1 MSAKPVKALPIQ
13 FYPRLTKGRFNNW
26 RVLMI
31 IITQL
36 IFFGLPWIHWQG
48 QQAVW
53 FDLARQQFFVFGMN
67 FWPQDFIYLM
77 ALMMAGAFALFFW
90 STLSGRIWCGYACP
104 QTVYS
109 TIMLWID
116 RLTEGSHTQRAKLDA
131 APWSAEKV
139 LRKSGKH
146 ALMLLFCFWTGFS
159 FVGYFSPIRDMA
171 GSLPT
176 LSFGPI
182 EWLWIFSYGSFTYV
196 LAGLLREQVCK
207 HMCPY
212 ARFQSAM
219 FDQQTLVVAYDAV
232 RGEPRGAQHKATAAQ
247 GDCVNCNI
255 CVQVCPVGIDI
266 RQGLQYEC
274 IGCAACIDAC
284 DVVMDK
290 IEKPRGL
297 IRFTNEQNMQKPG
310 AVGLSWQHLMRPRAA
325 LYGLA
330 VVLVL
335 GIASVSL
342 MQRQPLKLDIA
353 RDRNILA
360 RETDRGW
367 LENSYTLQLGN
378 SSATEQHL
386 ELTVEGLPGV
396 EIYSDEPVI
405 ALPAGSNR
413 QITVR
418 LEVAQSSGSVP
429 IVFTAK
435 SRNHPAWKVSA
446 QSSFLALHGT

>member
-1 MSAKPVKALPIQ
+1 MSAKPALPIQ
-13 FYPRLTKGRFNNW
+13 FYPRLTRGRFNNW
-26 RVLMI
+26 RVLLI
-31 IITQL
+31 VVTQL
-36 IFFGLPWIHWQG
+36 IFFGLPWVNWQG
-48 QQAVW
+48 RQAVW
-53 FDLARQQFFVFGMN
+53 FDLARQQFFIFGTN
-67 FWPQDFIYLM
+67 FWPQDFIYLAALLM
-77 ALMMAGAFALFFW
+77 AAAFALFFC
-90 STLSGRIWCGYACP
+90 STLAGRIWCGYSCP

-116 RLTEGSHTQRAKLDA
+116 RLTEGNHIQRAKLAA
-131 APWSAEKV
+131 APWSAEKI
-139 LRKSGKH
+139 LRKGSKH

-159 FVGYFSPIRDMA
+159 FVGYFSPVREMA
-171 GSLPT
+171 ASLPT
-176 LSFGPI
+176 LSFGPV
-182 EWLWIFSYGSFTYV
+182 EWLWILSYGGFTYV

-219 FDQQTLVVAYDAV
+219 FDSHTLVVAYDEG
-232 RGEPRGAQHKATAAQ
+232 RGEPRGLKDAAPQ

-297 IRFTNEQNMQKPG
+297 IRFTNEQNMQRPG
-310 AVGLSWQHLMRPRAA
+310 AAGLSVQHLLRPRAA
-325 LYGLA
+325 LYGVAL
-330 VVLVL
+330 VLVL
-335 GIASVSL
+335 GLSSVAL

-367 LENSYTLQLGN
+367 LENSYILQLGN
-378 SSATEQHL
+378 SSATEQQL

-396 EIYSDEPVI
+396 QVYSDEPVI
-405 ALPAGSNR
+405 TLPAGSNR
-413 QITVR
+413 QVTVR
-418 LEVAQSSGSVP
+418 LEVARSTGSVP
-429 IVFTAK
+429 VLFTAK
-435 SRNHPAWKVSA
+435 SLSHPGWQISA
-446 QSSFLALHGT
+446 KSSFLALH

>member
-1 MSAKPVKALPIQ
+1 MSAKPVKAIPIQ

-36 IFFGLPWIHWQG
+36 IFFGLPWFNWQG

-53 FDLARQQFFVFGMN
+53 FDLARQQFFVFGFN

-116 RLTEGSHTQRAKLDA
+116 RLTEGSHMQRAKLDA

-139 LRKSGKH
+139 LRKSAKH

-159 FVGYFSPIRDMA
+159 FVGYFSPIREMA
-171 GSLPT
+171 GALPA
-176 LSFGPI
+176 LAFGPI

-232 RGEPRGAQHKATAAQ
+232 RGEPRGTQHKAAAPQ

-266 RQGLQYEC
+266 RKGLQYEC

-297 IRFTNEQNMQKPG
+297 IRFSNEQNMHKPG
-310 AVGLSWQHLMRPRAA
+310 AVSLGWQHLLRPKAA

-335 GIASVSL
+335 GLTSL
-342 MQRQPLKLDIA
+342 SLLQRQPLKLDIA

-386 ELTVEGLPGV
+386 ELSVEGLPGV

-413 QITVR
+413 QVTVR

-435 SRNHPAWKVSA
+435 SRNYPAWKVSA
-446 QSSFLALHGT
+446 PSSFLALH